1 MMNVRRSATV
11 VIVAGLIAAAGCA
24 SRDVEVRTAGP
35 NDGSAEVAPVEKSVA
50 EFFAA
55 LDEVAFRGMVLDVS
69 PLDSEMFERN
79 LRFKELS
86 SVFVGRLVQLEDAGV
101 GPYILG
107 PFEPTGKDE
116 QRLRATFATDAGER
130 SVLLPAGTRN
140 SLPGGWPA
148 DLSPLVNKAPIGAEM
163 LVVVDRDRGGEE
175 VSAVM
180 VAQDWDGSSVTFG
193 VPLRPGAT
201 FRGLLEVLD
210 RANG

>member
-1 MMNVRRSATV
+1 MMNVRRSASV
-11 VIVAGLIAAAGCA
+11 VIVAGLIAAVGCA

-35 NDGSAEVAPVEKSVA
+35 NDGSAEVTPGEKSVA
-50 EFFAA
+50 EFFAM
-55 LDEVAFRGMVLDVS
+55 LSEFGYRGIVVDASPIDVGVI
-69 PLDSEMFERN
+69 ERYVGQEGP
-79 LRFKELS
+79 R
-86 SVFVGRLVQLEDAGV
+86 SVFVGRLARLEDAGV
-101 GPYILG
+101 GPYLLG

-130 SVLLPAGTRN
+130 SILLPAGTRN

-148 DLSPLVNKAPIGAEM
+148 DLSPLVDTAPIGAEM